1 MDIQKYFDR
10 VAWISNSGDGAPYAP
25 HIRKEPLTGMSPKA
39 ILINFG
45 KGDLNAPN
53 PRTTQLLR
61 AGGYADA
68 AIYYRNDLA
77 FAEDNTVFKDPH
89 TYLFRWMLPGLSGP
103 VGRAGLEQVA
113 IFLASGGQ
121 IITHPE
127 PARFFETPIVLPL
140 PEDFSYIP

>member
-1 MDIQKYFDR
+1 
-10 VAWISNSGDGAPYAP
+10 
-25 HIRKEPLTGMSPKA
+25 MSPKA

-61 AGGYADA
+61 ACGYADA
-68 AIYYRNDLA
+68 ATYYRNDLA

-103 VGRAGLEQVA
+103 IGRGGLEQVA
-113 IFLASGGQ
+113 IFLTSRGR
-121 IITHPE
+121 ITTQPE
-127 PARFFETPIVLPL
+127 PARFFETPIALPL